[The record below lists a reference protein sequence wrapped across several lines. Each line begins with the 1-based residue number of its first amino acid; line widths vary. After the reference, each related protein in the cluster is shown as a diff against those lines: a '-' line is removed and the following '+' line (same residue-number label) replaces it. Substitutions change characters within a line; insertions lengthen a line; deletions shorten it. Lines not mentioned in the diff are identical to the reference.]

1 MAASNSSGSWDI
13 PNAGGPG
20 SSNGNHGFLL
30 VITIAILAFLSGI
43 FIAVAVITGLSGR
56 GKHDP
61 VKETSAQVESQ
72 TETQAAAQAEKQ
84 AETSTAMQS
93 GSQTETSA
101 AMQSGSQTEAA
112 AAMQSETQASTHA
125 ENQTETQAAAYTERQ
140 TEKETELQPDI
151 PTAIQTGTEIED
163 NNSYSSANEI
173 LTNETYRGQLSA
185 NRDHE
190 EDWFVFTI
198 PENGAVTIRFNTP
211 MQADNDFYWNLV
223 LNTASNPTASSHY
236 DQLWYATLKGY
247 DADYSSVPLGL
258 PAGTYYLK
266 IYSSSSWSSDTYELE
281 IQYEVSDVWEM
292 ESNNTFKSATDIGLN
307 TVYNGVLQDNR
318 DYEEDWFVFTLP
330 KTGVIT
336 LHFDVPMQDDNDF
349 YWNLILTTAANPT
362 AGSRDDQVWYATLK
376 GFETGF
382 ASVPLSLPAGTYYL
396 RIYSSSSWS
405 SDPYALELQ
414 YDTPGNWEVENNDSF
429 KDANPIELNTVYN
442 GVLQNNRDYEED
454 WYVFTLSEPS
464 SVTVRFEAPMQDGSD
479 FYWRISLRPGNNPT
493 TESTSEQLW
502 SQGIRGY
509 ETSASSGELQL
520 DAGTYY
526 LKVTSAYGWSTD
538 IYSLSVSR

>member
-1 MAASNSSGSWDI
+1 MAASNSPGGWDI
-13 PNAGGPG
+13 PTGGSGP
-20 SSNGNHGFLL
+20 SNGNHGKWLIIIIA
-30 VITIAILAFLSGI
+30 VIAFLSGI
-43 FIAVAVITGLSGR
+43 FIAVAVISGLSGR
-56 GKHDP
+56 RNNTSTN
-61 VKETSAQVESQ
+61 ETRPAQTASNNTSPQ
-72 TETQAAAQAEKQ
+72 TEI
-84 AETSTAMQS
+84 
-93 GSQTETSA
+93 QTEP
-101 AMQSGSQTEAA
+101 
-112 AAMQSETQASTHA
+112 
-125 ENQTETQAAAYTERQ
+125 Q
-140 TEKETELQPDI
+140 TEKHTEMQ
-151 PTAIQTGTEIED
+151 TAILTGAEIED
-163 NNSYSSANEI
+163 NNTYSFANEI
-173 LTNETYRGQLSA
+173 LTNETYRGSLSA
-185 NRDHE
+185 SRDSE
-190 EDWFVFTI
+190 EDWYVFTI
-198 PENGAVTIRFNTP
+198 PETGAVTIRFNTP
-211 MQADNDFYWNLV
+211 MQDDNDFYWNLV
-223 LNTASNPTASSHY
+223 LNTASNPTALTRD
-236 DQLWYATLKGY
+236 DQLWYTTLKGY

-292 ESNNTFKSATDIGLN
+292 ESNNTFKTATDIGLN

-330 KTGVIT
+330 ETGVIT

-414 YDTPGNWEVENNDSF
+414 YDTSGNWEVEKNNTF
-429 KDANPIELNTVYN
+429 KDASRIELNTVYS

-464 SVTVRFEAPMQDGSD
+464 SLTVRFDAPMQDDSD
-479 FYWRISLRPGNNPT
+479 FYWRISLRPGSNPAA
-493 TESTSEQLW
+493 ESDSEQIW
-502 SQGIRGY
+502 SQGLRGY
-509 ETSASSGELQL
+509 ETSVSSGALQL

-526 LKVTSAYGWSTD
+526 LKIISAYNWSPD
-538 IYSLSVSR
+538 VYSLSVTR